1 MPELPEID
9 ALAAFFTAEA
19 VGDFIAAT
27 EVAEL
32 SLLKTFEPPLEALHG
47 LELTGVS
54 RAGKRLV
61 LEFDGLELVFGFARG
76 GWIVWHQQAPSSRVK
91 MGRGPLGMRVHLAS
105 GAAFDLREEGS
116 KKNAAAYVVQDRA
129 EVPAIAAL
137 GPDALTIS
145 LDQFAAVLAGS
156 RARIKTVLQDQHL
169 IAGIGNAYSDEI
181 LHFARVSPYAAANT
195 VEPEPVHDALRRL
208 LGAARE
214 ALIGLPPGRIKA
226 AKQKGLQVHG
236 RTGEPCPVCGTSIA
250 EVSFSERSM
259 QYCPGCQT
267 GGKRLSDRR
276 MDRLLK

>member
-9 ALAAFFTAEA
+9 ALAAFLTAEA

-47 LELTGVS
+47 LEVTGVS
-54 RAGKRLV
+54 RAGKRVV
-61 LEFDGLELVFGFARG
+61 LEFDGLELVLGFARG
-76 GWIVWHQQAPSSRVK
+76 GWLVWHQQAPSSRVK
-91 MGRGPLGMRVHLAS
+91 MGRGPLGLRVHLAS

-116 KKNAAAYVVQDRA
+116 KKNAAAYVVRDRT
-129 EVPAIAAL
+129 EVPAIASL
-137 GPDALTIS
+137 GPDALAIS
-145 LDQFAAVLAGS
+145 LEQFAAVLSGS

-169 IAGIGNAYSDEI
+169 VAGIGNAYSDEI
-181 LHFARVSPYAAANT
+181 LHAARISPYAAANT
-195 VEPEPVHDALRRL
+195 VEPEPVYEVLRRIL
-208 LGAARE
+208 STARE
-214 ALIGLPPGRIKA
+214 ALIGLSPGRIKA
-226 AKQKGLQVHG
+226 AKKKGLVVHG
-236 RTGEPCPVCGTSIA
+236 RTGEPCPVCGTPIA